1 LAHEGRRDRVLRH
14 SRMGARRPAATDQLA
29 CHRAPRRAVGER
41 AAPGAQH
48 RRRALPR
55 HVHRRATRRTR
66 DARSHGPRGDVARA
80 PLSAAKGSRGPRQ
93 LRRLSLVAAA
103 GVGNPAALSHRRLAP
118 ADGHRPQL
126 RGARRR
132 RAAAA
137 VASAEG
143 ARARADAAAR
153 PAHAARAA
161 RSPRARLR
169 PRRRRGVARAVRR
182 RGRRRARA
190 LLVPLVAAFARGDAS
205 ALPGGGDPCRRMARR
220 CPAERSAR
228 GGGGIQAIRKARAR
242 IALATLSSALYASVL
257 AYVLAR
263 SDRAT
268 PATGALGA
276 AGALLLLVALVRAHA
291 AVVPWTLGLLATAYG
306 IALVVRGRHLD
317 EAAPLVAVGLLLCGE
332 LASWSI
338 DERLAIPA
346 EAAVWRAR
354 ALALGALALGSLVV
368 ASLAVALS
376 AAPAGAGL
384 AWTVLGAASAVA
396 VVAAAVLLAR
406 RPG

>member
-1 LAHEGRRDRVLRH
+1 
-14 SRMGARRPAATDQLA
+14 M
-29 CHRAPRRAVGER
+29 
-41 AAPGAQH
+41 
-48 RRRALPR
+48 
-55 HVHRRATRRTR
+55 
-66 DARSHGPRGDVARA
+66 
-80 PLSAAKGSRGPRQ
+80 
-93 LRRLSLVAAA
+93 
-103 GVGNPAALSHRRLAP
+103 
-118 ADGHRPQL
+118 
-126 RGARRR
+126 
-132 RAAAA
+132 
-137 VASAEG
+137 
-143 ARARADAAAR
+143 
-153 PAHAARAA
+153 
-161 RSPRARLR
+161 
-169 PRRRRGVARAVRR
+169 
-182 RGRRRARA
+182 
-190 LLVPLVAAFARGDAS
+190 
-205 ALPGGGDPCRRMARR
+205 
-220 CPAERSAR
+220 
-228 GGGGIQAIRKARAR
+228 
-242 IALATLSSALYASVL
+242 L

-376 AAPAGAGL
+376 TAPAGAGL

-396 VVAAAVLLAR
+396 VVAAAVLLR